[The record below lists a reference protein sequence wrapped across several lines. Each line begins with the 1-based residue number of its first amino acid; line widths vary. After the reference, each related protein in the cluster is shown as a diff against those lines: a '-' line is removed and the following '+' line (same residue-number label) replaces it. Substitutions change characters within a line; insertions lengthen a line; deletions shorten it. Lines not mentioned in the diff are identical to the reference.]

1 MPVVDVQLAC
11 DAAEAPARQAI
22 VAWVRRAL
30 QAAGDEPGG
39 AAEVSVRVVDTNEMR
54 NLNRD
59 YRGRDYATNVL
70 SFPAGEIAGLPGD
83 ATRLLGDIVIC
94 ADVVNTEADEQGKTR
109 DDHWAHMLVHGSLH
123 LLGYDHRQDADAAV
137 MEALETRVLTG
148 HGLADPYGES
158 S

>member
-39 AAEVSVRVVDTNEMR
+39 AAEVSVRVVDTDEMR